1 MYGSNAGLHVNIVE
15 GFAIEN
21 RSTIYVIMF
30 TIARVLHCH
39 ASSVCLANAILL
51 SKLDIKTWGW
61 ILVGQKKNK
70 AEFSNFPLLPW
81 PAVRSALGSG

>member
-1 MYGSNAGLHVNIVE
+1 MRGSTAGLPFNIVQ

-21 RSTIYVIMF
+21 RSTIYVILF

-51 SKLDIKTWGW
+51 SKLDIKTWGR
-61 ILVGQKKNK
+61 ILVGQKK
-70 AEFSNFPLLPW
+70 
-81 PAVRSALGSG
+81 